1 MSTGIVY
8 VCDEC
13 GSDDVLTDATAV
25 WNVAQQKWVLGDD
38 FDCERDYRPDFCL
51 ECRNE
56 TNLVERPLYLKDFAK
71 LAIKKEEANVRA
83 G

>member
-13 GSDDVLTDATAV
+13 ESDRVVAAASAV
-25 WNVAQQKWVLGDD
+25 WNVEKQDWVLDD
-38 FDCERDYRPDFCL
+38 VEDHSDYCMDCEDQRSLITRK
-51 ECRNE
+51 
-56 TNLVERPLYLKDFAK
+56 VHLKDIAK
-71 LAIKKEEANVRA
+71 VVIKREEANVRA

>member
-13 GSDDVLTDATAV
+13 ESDRVLIDATAV
-25 WNVAQQKWVLGDD
+25 WNVAQQKWVLGDTFD
-38 FDCERDYRPDFCL
+38 FSREYRPHRCL
-51 ECRNE
+51 ECGDE

-71 LAIKKEEANVRA
+71 LAIEKEEANVRA